1 MRQQFAR
8 AVWVLA
14 SHEAQ
19 HEAQKAVDQA
29 QHEVAA
35 ARTELAEASAEIAR
49 LEGQEAEQA
58 TALDHQQAK
67 LRTAELALAE
77 SQTQARRVPEL
88 ETTLD
93 GLRAELDVSRKEA
106 TDKAVEAAR
115 LAGEADALRTQVR
128 ELMAG
133 LKMKPV

>member
-1 MRQQFAR
+1 M
-8 AVWVLA
+8 
-14 SHEAQ
+14 
-19 HEAQKAVDQA
+19 DQA